1 MLFLEVWQDAESRN
15 QTQGLFPATSLIQGS
30 TLSFM
35 TSRKIKSLAIALV
48 DLLGSSSM
56 MS

>member
-1 MLFLEVWQDAESRN
+1 MLFLEVWQGAESCN